1 VDDRRLA
8 ARTPDALTPSDVP
21 TSGSAAAYAA
31 ARRCEVSRSVRDR
44 DEVPTRADF
53 PVLRPQTTRWSDDDR
68 YGHVNNVV
76 HYSWFDT
83 AVNGELI
90 ARLGRDVRD
99 LPAIGLV
106 VETAC
111 RYLAP
116 LRFPD
121 RLEVGIA
128 VERLGASSITYE
140 LAVFAEGE
148 NRPASVGR
156 FVHVYVDRDDQTRSV
171 PIPGEVRAAVAS
183 LQRDPTTVA
192 GRR

>member
-1 VDDRRLA
+1 MTDR
-8 ARTPDALTPSDVP
+8 ARP
-21 TSGSAAAYAA
+21 
-31 ARRCEVSRSVRDR
+31 
-44 DEVPTRADF
+44 VPTRAEF

-90 ARLGRDVRD
+90 ERLGHDTRQ

-106 VETAC
+106 VETGC

-116 LRFPD
+116 LGFPD

-128 VERLGASSITYE
+128 VTSIGRSSISYE
-140 LAVFAEGE
+140 LAVFREGE
-148 NRPASVGR
+148 DRPASVGR
-156 FVHVYVDRDDQTRSV
+156 FVHVYVDRDERTTTV
-171 PIPGEVRAAVAS
+171 PVPDEVRAAVAHLVRS
-183 LQRDPTTVA
+183 
-192 GRR
+192 